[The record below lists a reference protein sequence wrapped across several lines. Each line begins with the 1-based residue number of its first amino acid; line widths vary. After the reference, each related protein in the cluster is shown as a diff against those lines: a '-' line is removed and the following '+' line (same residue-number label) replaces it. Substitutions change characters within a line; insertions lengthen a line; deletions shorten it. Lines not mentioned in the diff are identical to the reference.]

1 MSNSKDQLVGTLKR
15 LQATANWCARKF
27 TTGNLKVE
35 YRVAFSTGAKLPWR
49 LVEMHRALQ
58 QDGEP
63 RVLRR
68 MHCFRSAESLERS
81 VQERTVWKTRDQ
93 ALVASHLVRVRTS
106 IDQPLSGAHPALSAR
121 PSQALNADLKVL
133 TATRKALRAQMCLTR
148 PDRVVDLL
156 NR

>member
-15 LQATANWCARKF
+15 LQATASWCARKF
-27 TTGNLKVE
+27 TTVHLKVE
-35 YRVAFSTGAKLPWR
+35 YRVAFSTGAKLPGR
-49 LVEMHRALQ
+49 LVEMHRAVQ

-63 RVLRR
+63 QVLRR

-106 IDQPLSGAHPALSAR
+106 IDKMPSAEPEAPGTR
-121 PSQALNADLKVL
+121 PSQALTADLTVL
-133 TATRKALRAQMCLTR
+133 TATRKALRAQLCLTT
-148 PDRVVDLL
+148 PDRVIDLL
-156 NR
+156 NK

>member
-1 MSNSKDQLVGTLKR
+1 MSDSQDQLVGTLKR
-15 LQATANWCARKF
+15 LQATASWCARKF
-27 TTGNLKVE
+27 TTGHLKVE

-49 LVEMHRALQ
+49 LVEMHRAVQ
-58 QDGEP
+58 KDGEP

-93 ALVASHLVRVRTS
+93 ALVASHLVRARTS
-106 IDQPLSGAHPALSAR
+106 IEATPLGEPAAQNIQ
-121 PSQALNADLKVL
+121 PSQALHTDLKAL
-133 TATRKALRAQMCLTR
+133 TATRQALRAQMCLTR
-148 PDRVVDLL
+148 PDRVIDLL